1 MELLD
6 LLKMAI
12 EKKASDVFIS
22 VGTPPS
28 LKIDGQ
34 ILPLKVDPL
43 TYESAREMA
52 FSVMTERQKKEFDEK
67 KDCNFALVP
76 PSFPGRFRMNVFQQQ
91 GMVGLVGRRISDEI
105 PNFSDLRL
113 PSAPMEKISLAK
125 RGLVLFVGGTGSGKS
140 TSQAACIDYRNQHTR
155 GHIIT
160 IEDPVEYTHTPK
172 HCIITQ
178 REVGIDTASFGTA
191 LENAMRQSPDVIQI
205 GEIRT
210 SETMES
216 ALSFAET
223 GHLCLA
229 TLHANNAYQA
239 VERMSNL
246 YPDANREQV
255 MMGISLNL
263 RAIISQRLI
272 PLAKEGGGRVAAVEI
287 MICTTFVRD
296 LIMKG
301 EIDRLSEAIE
311 GSSESGMQTFDQS
324 LFSLHESDLITRDDA
339 LRNAESASNLGLRFK
354 LEGKTAQSVKNLGS
368 TFENVEVG

>member
-1 MELLD
+1 MDFFD
-6 LLKMAI
+6 LLKMAVD
-12 EKKASDVFIS
+12 KKASDVFIS

-43 TYESAREMA
+43 THTVAREMA
-52 FSVMTERQKKEFDEK
+52 FSVMTERQKKEYDEK

-76 PSFPGRFRMNVFQQQ
+76 PAFPGRFRMNVFQQQ

-105 PNFSDLRL
+105 PNFADLRL
-113 PSAPMEKISLAK
+113 PSAPMEKISLSK
-125 RGLVLFVGGTGSGKS
+125 RGLGLFGGGTGSGKS

-160 IEDPVEYTHTPK
+160 IEDPVEYTHVPK

-178 REVGIDTASFGTA
+178 REVGIDTESFGSA

-246 YPDANREQV
+246 YPDTNREQV

-272 PLAKEGGGRVAAVEI
+272 PLAEGGGRVAAVEV

-301 EIDRLSEAIE
+301 EIDRLGEAIE
-311 GSSESGMQTFDQS
+311 NSSESGMQTFDQS
-324 LFSLHESDLITRDDA
+324 LFGLHEADLITRDDA

-354 LEGKTAQSVKNLGS
+354 LEGKSAQSAKNLGS

>member
-1 MELLD
+1 MDFFD
-6 LLKMAI
+6 LLKMAVD
-12 EKKASDVFIS
+12 KKASDVFIS

-43 TYESAREMA
+43 THTVAREMA
-52 FSVMTERQKKEFDEK
+52 FSVMTERQKKEYDEK

-76 PSFPGRFRMNVFQQQ
+76 PAFPGRFRLTVFQQQ

-105 PNFSDLRL
+105 PNFADLRL
-113 PSAPMEKISLAK
+113 PSAPMEKLSLSK

-160 IEDPVEYTHTPK
+160 IEDPVEYTHVPK

-178 REVGIDTASFGTA
+178 REVGIDTESFGSA

-246 YPDANREQV
+246 YPDTNREQV

-272 PLAKEGGGRVAAVEI
+272 PLAEGGGRVAAVEV

-301 EIDRLSEAIE
+301 EIDRLGEAIE
-311 GSSESGMQTFDQS
+311 NSSESGMQTFDQS
-324 LFSLHESDLITRDDA
+324 LFGLHEADLITRDDA

-354 LEGKTAQSVKNLGS
+354 LEGKSAQSAKNLGS

>member
-1 MELLD
+1 MHFID
-6 LLKMAI
+6 LLIMAVDN
-12 EKKASDVFIS
+12 KASDVFIS

-43 TYESAREMA
+43 SHDLAREMA
-52 FSVMTERQKKEFDEK
+52 FSVMTERQKKEYDEK

-76 PSFPGRFRMNVFQQQ
+76 PAFPGRFRMNVFQQQ

-105 PNFSDLRL
+105 PNFADLRL
-113 PSAPMEKISLAK
+113 PSAPMEKISLSK

-140 TSQAACIDYRNQHTR
+140 TSQAACIEYRNQHTR

-160 IEDPVEYTHTPK
+160 IEDPVEYTHVPK

-178 REVGIDTASFGTA
+178 REVGIDTESFGSA

-246 YPDANREQV
+246 YPDTNREQV

-272 PLAKEGGGRVAAVEI
+272 PLAEGGGRVAAVEV

-301 EIDRLSEAIE
+301 EIDRLGEAIE
-311 GSSESGMQTFDQS
+311 NSSESGMQTFDQS
-324 LFSLHESDLITRDDA
+324 LFGLHEADLITRDDA
-339 LRNAESASNLGLRFK
+339 LSNAESASNLGLRVK
-354 LEGKTAQSVKNLGS
+354 LEGKSAQSAKNLGS

>member
-1 MELLD
+1 
-6 LLKMAI
+6 
-12 EKKASDVFIS
+12 
-22 VGTPPS
+22 
-28 LKIDGQ
+28 
-34 ILPLKVDPL
+34 L

-113 PSAPMEKISLAK
+113 PAAPMEKITLAK

-160 IEDPVEYTHTPK
+160 IEDPVEYTHSPK

-178 REVGIDTASFGTA
+178 REVGIDTASFGSA

-210 SETMES
+210 PETMES

-324 LFSLHESDLITRDDA
+324 LFGLHEADLITRDDA

>member
-1 MELLD
+1 
-6 LLKMAI
+6 
-12 EKKASDVFIS
+12 
-22 VGTPPS
+22 
-28 LKIDGQ
+28 
-34 ILPLKVDPL
+34 
-43 TYESAREMA
+43 
-52 FSVMTERQKKEFDEK
+52 
-67 KDCNFALVP
+67 
-76 PSFPGRFRMNVFQQQ
+76 
-91 GMVGLVGRRISDEI
+91 
-105 PNFSDLRL
+105 
-113 PSAPMEKISLAK
+113 MEKISLAK

-140 TSQAACIDYRNQHTR
+140 TSQAACINYRNQHTR

-160 IEDPVEYTHTPK
+160 IEDPVEYTHSPK

-178 REVGIDTASFGTA
+178 REVGIDTASFSSA

-246 YPDANREQV
+246 YPDTNREQV

-272 PLAKEGGGRVAAVEI
+272 PLAEKGAGRVAAVEV

-301 EIDRLSEAIE
+301 EIDRLAEAIE

-324 LFSLHESDLITRDDA
+324 LFGLYEADLITRDDA

-354 LEGKTAQSVKNLGS
+354 LEGKDAQAAKNLGS

>member
-12 EKKASDVFIS
+12 DKKASDVFIS

-43 TYESAREMA
+43 THELAREMA
-52 FSVMTERQKKEFDEK
+52 FSVMTERQKKEFEEK

-76 PSFPGRFRMNVFQQQ
+76 PAFPGRFRMNVFQQQ
-91 GMVGLVGRRISDEI
+91 GMMGLVGRRISDEI
-105 PNFSDLRL
+105 PNFADLRL

-178 REVGIDTASFGTA
+178 REVGIDTASFGSA

-210 SETMES
+210 AETMET

-223 GHLCLA
+223 G
-229 TLHANNAYQA
+229 LH
-239 VERMSNL
+239 
-246 YPDANREQV
+246 PDANREQV

-324 LFSLHESDLITRDDA
+324 LFGLHESDLITRDDA

-354 LEGKTAQSVKNLGS
+354 LEGKSAQAAKNLGS

>member
-1 MELLD
+1 MDFFD
-6 LLKMAI
+6 LLKMAVD
-12 EKKASDVFIS
+12 KKASDVFIS

-43 TYESAREMA
+43 THTVAREMA
-52 FSVMTERQKKEFDEK
+52 FSVMTERQKKEYDEK

-76 PSFPGRFRMNVFQQQ
+76 PAFPGRFRMNVFQQQ

-105 PNFSDLRL
+105 PNFADLRL
-113 PSAPMEKISLAK
+113 PSAPMEKISLSK

-160 IEDPVEYTHTPK
+160 IEDPVESTHVPK

-178 REVGIDTASFGTA
+178 REVGIDTESFGSA

-223 GHLCLA
+223 WHLCLA

-246 YPDANREQV
+246 YPDTNREQV

-272 PLAKEGGGRVAAVEI
+272 PLAEGGGRVAAVEV

-301 EIDRLSEAIE
+301 EIDRLGEAIE
-311 GSSESGMQTFDQS
+311 NSSESGMQTFDQS
-324 LFSLHESDLITRDDA
+324 LFGLHEADLITRDDA

-354 LEGKTAQSVKNLGS
+354 LEGKSAQSAKNLGS

>member
-1 MELLD
+1 MDFFD
-6 LLKMAI
+6 LLKMAVD
-12 EKKASDVFIS
+12 KKASDVFIS

-43 TYESAREMA
+43 THDLAREMA
-52 FSVMTERQKKEFDEK
+52 FSVMTERQKKEYDEK
-67 KDCNFALVP
+67 KDSNFAWVP
-76 PSFPGRFRMNVFQQQ
+76 PAFPGRFRMNVFQQQ

-105 PNFSDLRL
+105 PNFADLRL
-113 PSAPMEKISLAK
+113 PSAPMEKISLSK

-160 IEDPVEYTHTPK
+160 IEDPVEYTHVPK

-178 REVGIDTASFGTA
+178 REVGIDTESFGSA

-246 YPDANREQV
+246 YPDTNREQV

-272 PLAKEGGGRVAAVEI
+272 PLAEGGGRVAAVEV

-301 EIDRLSEAIE
+301 EIDRLGEAIE
-311 GSSESGMQTFDQS
+311 NSSESGMQTFDQS
-324 LFSLHESDLITRDDA
+324 LFGLHEADLITRDDA

-354 LEGKTAQSVKNLGS
+354 LEGKSAQSAKNLGS

>member
-1 MELLD
+1 MDFFD
-6 LLKMAI
+6 LLKMAVD
-12 EKKASDVFIS
+12 KKASDVFIS

-43 TYESAREMA
+43 THDLAREMA
-52 FSVMTERQKKEFDEK
+52 FSVMTERQKKEYDEK

-76 PSFPGRFRMNVFQQQ
+76 PAFPGRFRLNVFQQQ

-105 PNFSDLRL
+105 PNFVDLRI
-113 PSAPMEKISLAK
+113 PSAPMEKNSLSK

-160 IEDPVEYTHTPK
+160 IEDPVEYTHVPK

-178 REVGIDTASFGTA
+178 REVGIDTESFGSA

-246 YPDANREQV
+246 YPDTNREQV

-272 PLAKEGGGRVAAVEI
+272 PLAEGGGRVAAVEV

-301 EIDRLSEAIE
+301 EIDRLGEAIE
-311 GSSESGMQTFDQS
+311 NSSESGMQTFDQS
-324 LFSLHESDLITRDDA
+324 LFGLHEADLITRDDA

-354 LEGKTAQSVKNLGS
+354 LEGKSAQSAKNLGS

>member
-1 MELLD
+1 
-6 LLKMAI
+6 
-12 EKKASDVFIS
+12 
-22 VGTPPS
+22 
-28 LKIDGQ
+28 
-34 ILPLKVDPL
+34 
-43 TYESAREMA
+43 
-52 FSVMTERQKKEFDEK
+52 
-67 KDCNFALVP
+67 
-76 PSFPGRFRMNVFQQQ
+76 
-91 GMVGLVGRRISDEI
+91 MVGLVGRRISDEI
-105 PNFSDLRL
+105 PNFADLRL
-113 PSAPMEKISLAK
+113 PSAPMEKISLSK

-160 IEDPVEYTHTPK
+160 IEDPVEYTHVPK

-178 REVGIDTASFGTA
+178 REVGIDTESFGSA

-246 YPDANREQV
+246 YPDTNREQV

-272 PLAKEGGGRVAAVEI
+272 PLAEGGGRVAAVEL

-301 EIDRLSEAIE
+301 EIDRLGEAIE
-311 GSSESGMQTFDQS
+311 NSSESGMQTFDQS
-324 LFSLHESDLITRDDA
+324 LFGLHEADLITRDDA

-354 LEGKTAQSVKNLGS
+354 LEGKSAQSAKNLGS